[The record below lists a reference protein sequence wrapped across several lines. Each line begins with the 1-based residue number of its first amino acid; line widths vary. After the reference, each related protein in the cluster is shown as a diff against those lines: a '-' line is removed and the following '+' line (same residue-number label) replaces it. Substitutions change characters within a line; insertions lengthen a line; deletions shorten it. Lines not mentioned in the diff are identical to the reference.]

1 MTQKAAFTV
10 RTACKEDASVIH
22 VIHKDSLTTLCAT
35 HYALDILQ
43 RWMAGKT
50 IEGYYPA
57 LDRGEMFV
65 CESNETVVGFGHA
78 VPGEVV
84 AIFVR
89 PDSAGQ
95 GAGTCLLNHAILC
108 ARRGHSGPI
117 KVMAT
122 LNAQRFYEKHGFCEV
137 QRHVI
142 SRGALEFPVVEMS
155 LNSDQVQEQ
164 G

>member
-1 MTQKAAFTV
+1 MAHKAAFTL
-10 RTACKEDASVIH
+10 RTACKEDAPVIH
-22 VIHKDSLTTLCAT
+22 AIHQASLTTLCAT
-35 HYALDILQ
+35 HYSLDTLQ
-43 RWMAGKT
+43 RWVASKT

-57 LDRGEMFV
+57 IDRGEMFV
-65 CESNETVVGFGHA
+65 CELEESVIGFGHA

-84 AIFVR
+84 AIFVH

-108 ARRGHSGPI
+108 ARRGHPGPI

-122 LNAQRFYEKHGFCEV
+122 LNAQHFYEKHGFSEV
-137 QRHVI
+137 QRYVI
-142 SRGALEFPVVEMS
+142 SRDVLEFPVVEME
-155 LNSDQVQEQ
+155 LNCHQ